1 MLFRAFAVCV
11 FIFGLLL
18 GWSSSARAEWSEL
31 AKEPEAQ
38 YFFDKESVTPVHVS
52 RYAWVLT
59 NLAKAETTPTGEP
72 YASYMIRLRVYCKTD
87 MVARLS
93 ISYFDKAMGKG
104 KEVSTEDLQEWRNR
118 ETYGDLYLETNV
130 IIPES
135 LSKEQK
141 DLLEKFKSL
150 EDLDNNSEIKNFINK
165 AKKFW
170 DNN

>member
-1 MLFRAFAVCV
+1 MGVVMFFRTFAFCFYA
-11 FIFGLLL
+11 FGFLMGL
-18 GWSSSARAEWSEL
+18 SSFARAEWSEL

-38 YFFDKESVTPVHVS
+38 YFFDKEAVMPVHVS

-59 NLAKAETTPTGEP
+59 NLAKAEITPTGEP

-118 ETYGDLYLETNV
+118 ETPIRPNTYMSALK
-130 IIPES
+130 
-135 LSKEQK
+135 KEVCQ
-141 DLLEKFKSL
+141 
-150 EDLDNNSEIKNFINK
+150 
-165 AKKFW
+165 AKPVAG
-170 DNN
+170 